1 LGRRANSRDEN
12 QEMKSLSRLLLVAAI
27 IGVAYF
33 ATIGRDDFYRL
44 IDAAMEMI
52 QLIADNY
59 HKK

>member
-1 LGRRANSRDEN
+1 
-12 QEMKSLSRLLLVAAI
+12 MKSLSRLLLVAAI